1 MSRAIRRQQA
11 AAPKESTPPNRRR
24 SLGIGSGPRGPARGA
39 RPPAQA
45 RRRFRIGVPRFIEEI
60 FSELRKVTWPTAAET
75 RYLTMVVIIV
85 SVIVGVA
92 LGAVDVFFSWLID
105 QLLLS

>member
-11 AAPKESTPPNRRR
+11 AAPKEPSAPRRR
-24 SLGIGSGPRGPARGA
+24 SLIPGGRGPSRGA

-45 RRRFRIGVPRFIEEI
+45 RRRFRLARPAFLDDI
-60 FSELRKVTWPTAAET
+60 FSELKKVTWPSWSET
-75 RYLTMVVIIV
+75 RYLTGVVIV
-85 SVIVGVA
+85 VAVIVGVA
-92 LGAVDVFFSWLID
+92 LGLVDIFFSWLID